1 MRLTTAPAGS
11 ICWNWINR
19 NKKKG
24 FGLAGEADVHIYA
37 EEIAFHVSREFLS
50 VHCASGGQRKIRLP
64 FQAERITEIFEG
76 RVIAGNTDTFS
87 DFFAS
92 PGTNI
97 YFIERK
103 GS

>member
-1 MRLTTAPAGS
+1 M
-11 ICWNWINR
+11 
-19 NKKKG
+19 
-24 FGLAGEADVHIYA
+24 AGEAGVHIYA

-87 DFFAS
+87 DYDLMSLKEKQVAAKQTFVFLGSLANEYPAKQDAECDS
-92 PGTNI
+92 TN
-97 YFIERK
+97 
-103 GS
+103 S